1 MFSVKY
7 LFVIVIC
14 VQATKHSN
22 ANNTRNVTDDAE
34 MALNSLY
41 GQIDS
46 ASRIVSIAA
55 PNLLT
60 SYVNEAAE
68 IILQQ
73 LGDDVEYFSV
83 IVQNISLF
91 NDENIDGN
99 DCMEPLGVYL
109 DLKNYHVDVVSNE
122 EPIYKRLCD
131 SALADVR
138 NTLEKYSELFQ
149 AYLLNCVQ
157 YTANCEATSNFIVAE
172 VGRVL
177 PAVRRIPFQLLI
189 DTHYFGNKFLVNWE
203 FIHTILMMDYN
214 IAVRNATSCLA
225 TKIKQ
230 TTFNSTSEIPSNV
243 NISIAYESLL
253 EVSKNAYLTSVQ
265 HVSTTYLNT
274 VKHYGVDSRNTVS
287 DVLNVRIRANNT
299 ANAILNLTR
308 DFNVTTDCTLSLVE
322 SPAYDEQWLDTLVDQ
337 LDGIIKDLNTTY
349 MEAPSFGLQIGKCYE
364 NNDLPVCQILSEKM
378 ASKTVEIPWL
388 MTKVETS
395 TSVLFYQAITGG
407 RENGTVQVWQTAEVL
422 LDSLNTFK
430 SCVQHSL

>member
-1 MFSVKY
+1 MTETLMFKY
-7 LFVIVIC
+7 G
-14 VQATKHSN
+14 QATKHSN
-22 ANNTRNVTDDAE
+22 ANNTRNVTEDAQ

-41 GQIDS
+41 RQIKT
-46 ASRIVSIAA
+46 ASTLVSISA
-55 PNLLT
+55 PHLWTL
-60 SYVNEAAE
+60 YINEAAE
-68 IILQQ
+68 VVLQK
-73 LGDDVEYFSV
+73 LVDDVECFSF
-83 IVQNISLF
+83 IVQNISFF

-99 DCMEPLGVYL
+99 DCMDPLGVYL
-109 DLKNYHVDVVSNE
+109 DLWNYRVDVISNE
-122 EPIYKRLCD
+122 EKIYKNIRD

-138 NTLEKYSELFQ
+138 NSLEKYTEFDQ
-149 AYLLNCVQ
+149 EFLLNCVQ
-157 YTANCEATSNFIVAE
+157 YTTNCEATSNFIVTE
-172 VGRVL
+172 VERVL
-177 PAVRRIPFQLLI
+177 PAIRRIPFQLLI

-203 FIHTILMMDYN
+203 FIRTILMMDYN
-214 IAVRNATSCLA
+214 IAIRNATSCLA

-230 TTFNSTSEIPSNV
+230 TTFNSTSEIPSNA
-243 NISIAYESLL
+243 NISMAYENLL

-265 HVSTTYLNT
+265 HVSRTYLNT
-274 VKHYGVDSRNTVS
+274 AKHYGVDSRNTVS

-308 DFNVTTDCTLSLVE
+308 EFNVTTDCTFSLVE

-364 NNDLPVCQILSEKM
+364 NNDLSVCQILSEKI
-378 ASKTVEIPWL
+378 ASKTVEISWL